1 MHGLAPEPAHR
12 VRDALVVGGH
22 EHALDAVGRART
34 RSCTR
39 WIIGLP
45 WISER
50 GFPGNRVERK
60 RAGMIA
66 TMAKSLG
73 ALVYDAS

>member
-1 MHGLAPEPAHR
+1 MGF
-12 VRDALVVGGH
+12 
-22 EHALDAVGRART
+22 
-34 RSCTR
+34 
-39 WIIGLP
+39 P

-50 GFPGNRVERK
+50 GFPGNRVELK

-73 ALVYDAS
+73 ALVYGAS